1 MQVVD
6 KKEVISVTEN
16 KQTTSRSVQLKI
28 SGMTCAACSARI
40 EKGLSKLAG
49 VEKAAVNLA
58 SEKAVVTYDPA
69 QINPEAMA
77 EKIHDLGYEVIKD
90 KVEFAITG
98 MTCAACAARIE
109 KGLQK
114 LPGVYAANVNLATE
128 KAVVEYNSSEL
139 TITEMQAKVK
149 QLGYEAHKM
158 EDGLAADREKDL
170 REAEINNQKWRF
182 LLSAV
187 LSFPLLLAMIAHSF
201 GVFHGF
207 SSFFMQPLVQLLL
220 ATPVQFIVGW
230 PFYRGA
236 YNALRNGSANMDVL
250 VALGTSSAY
259 LFSLAN
265 MFTGKADLYFETSA
279 VLITLIILGKLLE
292 ARAKGQTSA
301 AIKSL
306 MGLQAKTA
314 RIVRE
319 GQELDIPIENVVV
332 GDVLI
337 VRPGEKVPVDGIIV
351 EGNSTIDESML
362 TGESLPVDK
371 RIGDEVVGAT
381 LNKFGA
387 FKFEAKK
394 VGRDTALAQIV
405 RIVEEAQGSKAPIQ
419 RFADV
424 VSGYFVPAVVAIAVI
439 TFFAWYFVLDQ
450 GNFTRALI
458 NFTAV
463 MVIACPCAL
472 GLATPTSIMVGT
484 GKGAESGILIKGA
497 EHLENAQKLT
507 TIVLDKTGTITKGQP
522 EVTNVIAMTG
532 FSDSTILQ
540 AAASVEKS
548 SEHPLAQAIV
558 KYGQKAGAAV
568 KEVEA
573 FVATPGHGVQA
584 RLDGKSILVGTNKFM
599 QKNNIDL
606 AAASKQKEQLEQQGK
621 TVMLVAIEQVLAGM
635 IAVAD
640 TVKESSAQAIAEL
653 RLLGIDVWMITGD
666 NARAA
671 KTIGDSVGIQN
682 VLAEVLPEH
691 KAEKVAA
698 LKKEGRV
705 VGMVGD
711 GINDA
716 PALATADVG
725 FAIGTGTDVAIEAAD
740 ITLMR
745 GDLMGVVAAI
755 RLSKATMRNIK
766 QNLFWALFYNALGI
780 PIAAAGF
787 LSPIL
792 AGGAMAFS
800 SVSVV
805 TNALRL
811 RRFKPYEVKRI

>member
-1 MQVVD
+1 
-6 KKEVISVTEN
+6 
-16 KQTTSRSVQLKI
+16 
-28 SGMTCAACSARI
+28 
-40 EKGLSKLAG
+40 
-49 VEKAAVNLA
+49 
-58 SEKAVVTYDPA
+58 
-69 QINPEAMA
+69 
-77 EKIHDLGYEVIKD
+77 
-90 KVEFAITG
+90 
-98 MTCAACAARIE
+98 
-109 KGLQK
+109 
-114 LPGVYAANVNLATE
+114 
-128 KAVVEYNSSEL
+128 
-139 TITEMQAKVK
+139 
-149 QLGYEAHKM
+149 
-158 EDGLAADREKDL
+158 
-170 REAEINNQKWRF
+170 
-182 LLSAV
+182 
-187 LSFPLLLAMIAHSF
+187 
-201 GVFHGF
+201 
-207 SSFFMQPLVQLLL
+207 
-220 ATPVQFIVGW
+220 
-230 PFYRGA
+230 
-236 YNALRNGSANMDVL
+236 
-250 VALGTSSAY
+250 
-259 LFSLAN
+259 
-265 MFTGKADLYFETSA
+265 
-279 VLITLIILGKLLE
+279 
-292 ARAKGQTSA
+292 
-301 AIKSL
+301 
-306 MGLQAKTA
+306 
-314 RIVRE
+314 
-319 GQELDIPIENVVV
+319 
-332 GDVLI
+332 
-337 VRPGEKVPVDGIIV
+337 
-351 EGNSTIDESML
+351 
-362 TGESLPVDK
+362 
-371 RIGDEVVGAT
+371 
-381 LNKFGA
+381 
-387 FKFEAKK
+387 
-394 VGRDTALAQIV
+394 
-405 RIVEEAQGSKAPIQ
+405 
-419 RFADV
+419 
-424 VSGYFVPAVVAIAVI
+424 
-439 TFFAWYFVLDQ
+439 
-450 GNFTRALI
+450 
-458 NFTAV
+458 
-463 MVIACPCAL
+463 
-472 GLATPTSIMVGT
+472 MVGT

>member
-1 MQVVD
+1 M
-6 KKEVISVTEN
+6 TEN
-16 KQTTSRSVQLKI
+16 KKTTSRTVQLKI

-69 QINPEAMA
+69 QINPEVMA
-77 EKIHDLGYEVIKD
+77 EKIHDLGYEVVKD

-139 TITEMQAKVK
+139 TITEMQAKVR
-149 QLGYEAHKM
+149 QLGYEAHTM
-158 EDGLAADREKDL
+158 ETGQGADREKDL
-170 REAEINNQKWRF
+170 REAEISNQKKRF

-187 LSFPLLLAMIAHSF
+187 LSFPLLLAMIGHSF
-201 GVFHGF
+201 GVFHSF
-207 SSFFMQPLVQLLL
+207 SSFFMQPLVQLVL

-259 LFSLAN
+259 FFSLAN
-265 MFTGKADLYFETSA
+265 MFTGSQDLYFETSA

-314 RIVRE
+314 RVVRE
-319 GQELDIPIENVVV
+319 SQELDIPIEEVVV
-332 GDVLI
+332 GDILV

-351 EGNSTIDESML
+351 EGTSTIDESML

-371 RIGDEVVGAT
+371 NVGDSVVGAT
-381 LNKFGA
+381 INKFGA
-387 FKFEAKK
+387 FKFAATK
-394 VGRDTALAQIV
+394 VGKDTALAQIV

-424 VSGYFVPAVVAIAVI
+424 VSGYFVPAVVVIAIL
-439 TFFAWYFVLDQ
+439 TFVAWYFIFDQ
-450 GNFTRALI
+450 GNFTRALV

-497 EHLENAQKLT
+497 EHLENAHRLT
-507 TIVLDKTGTITKGQP
+507 TIVLDKTGTITKGEP
-522 EVTNVIAMTG
+522 EATDVIAMAG
-532 FSDSTILQ
+532 FSEKEVLQ
-540 AAASVEKS
+540 AAVSLEKN

-558 KYGQKAGAAV
+558 KYGAEQAVAIVEPEEFAAI
-568 KEVEA
+568 
-573 FVATPGHGVQA
+573 PGHGVKGFVE
-584 RLDGKSILVGTNKFM
+584 GKIVLVGTRKFM
-599 QKNNIDL
+599 NDNGIEL
-606 AAASKQKEQLEQQGK
+606 GAALRQKEQLEQQGK
-621 TVMLVAIEQVLAGM
+621 TVMLVAIDKALAGM

-640 TVKESSAQAIAEL
+640 TVKETSAQAIAEL

-666 NARAA
+666 NERAA
-671 KTIGDSVGIQN
+671 KAIGDRVGIQN

-698 LKKEGRV
+698 LKKAGRV

-811 RRFKPYEVKRI
+811 RRFKPYEVK